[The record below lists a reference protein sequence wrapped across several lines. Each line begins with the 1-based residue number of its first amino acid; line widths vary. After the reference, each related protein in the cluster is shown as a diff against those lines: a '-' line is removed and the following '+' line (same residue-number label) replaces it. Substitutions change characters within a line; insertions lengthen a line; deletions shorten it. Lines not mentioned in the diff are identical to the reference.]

1 MIVKA
6 LALDCTRKAVE
17 GRSSSTEAIIA
28 DDMAHAARLFQ
39 FAPYPG

>member
-6 LALDCTRKAVE
+6 LALDCTRKAIA
-17 GRSSSTEAIIA
+17 GRSSPTDAMIA
-28 DDMAHAARLFQ
+28 DDMARAARLFQ

>member
-6 LALDCTRKAVE
+6 LALNCTRKAVE
-17 GRSSSTEAIIA
+17 GRSSPTDAMIA
-28 DDMAHAARLFQ
+28 DDMARAARLFQ